1 MARWRQRAPQGLKS
15 EADLRLAA
23 ETGRVVR
30 EEGVKRWVVGL
41 GMVLVIK
48 EGVVVTCWPATGRER
63 PVAVSHQGGANV
75 GDEP

>member
-1 MARWRQRAPQGLKS
+1 M
-15 EADLRLAA
+15 RLAA

-30 EEGVKRWVVGL
+30 EEGAKRWVVGL

-63 PVAVSHQGGANV
+63 PMAESHRDSSDRA
-75 GDEP
+75 DE